1 MLHRRLLRYEPH
13 TPNSGGTEKQDVGAG
28 AGHGFLI
35 SKSASVSKAMP
46 VVICHAVSIVCPNSG
61 KPLMSDTST
70 QIGQSGKRSPAFV
83 FIFVTVLLDMLAIG
97 IVIPVLPKLVL
108 ELTGGSITT
117 AAYAAGLFLTLF
129 AGMQFIFSPIM
140 GALSDRFGRRPVVL
154 LSNLGLGLDYLLMAF
169 APALWVLFVGRAIG
183 GVLSASIS
191 AAQAYIADITPPEG
205 RAKAFGMLSAA
216 FGLGFVAGPVVGGL
230 LGQYDLRLP
239 FFAAAAMSFCN
250 FLYGWLVLPESL
262 PMDRRAPFK
271 LRTAHPL
278 TAIKM
283 LSRTPQLRRLGVI
296 VFLIQLSHHVFQAV
310 AVLYMGYRFS
320 WSEWD
325 IGLVLALVGITSMV
339 VQGGLVGP
347 VVKTIGEK
355 STLSVGLFCAA
366 LGMWIYGVAPTGWIF
381 LAGVFAMAPWNLATP
396 AANALMTAEVQTEEQ
411 GRLQGASASL
421 MGLSGLIAPWSF
433 ATAFALGV
441 DPARGWNVPGLP
453 FYISASLMVLA
464 LALSLTLAA
473 KRATPAAARAS

>member
-1 MLHRRLLRYEPH
+1 MPDISTHIAQPSRRP
-13 TPNSGGTEKQDVGAG
+13 
-28 AGHGFLI
+28 
-35 SKSASVSKAMP
+35 
-46 VVICHAVSIVCPNSG
+46 
-61 KPLMSDTST
+61 
-70 QIGQSGKRSPAFV
+70 PAFI
-83 FIFVTVLLDMLAIG
+83 FIFITVLLDMLAVG

-154 LSNLGLGLDYLLMAF
+154 LSNLGLSLDYLLMAF
-169 APALWVLFVGRAIG
+169 APALWVLFLGRAIG
-183 GVLSASIS
+183 GALSASIS

-216 FGLGFVAGPVVGGL
+216 FGLGFVAGPVFGGL

-239 FFAAAAMSFCN
+239 FFAAAGMSLCN
-250 FLYGWLVLPESL
+250 FLYGWFVLPESL

-271 LRTAHPL
+271 FRTAHPL
-278 TAIKM
+278 TAIKL

-296 VFLIQLSHHVFQAV
+296 VLLVQLSHHVFQAV
-310 AVLYMGYRFS
+310 AVLYMGYRFN

-325 IGLVLALVGITSMV
+325 IGLVLALVGVTSMA

-347 VVKTIGEK
+347 MVKAIGEK
-355 STLSVGLFCAA
+355 AALSIGLFCAA

-381 LAGVFAMAPWNLATP
+381 LSGVFAMAPWNLAMP
-396 AANALMTAEVQTEEQ
+396 AASALMTAQVAPDEQ

-421 MGLSGLIAPWSF
+421 MGLSGLIAPWAF
-433 ATAFALGV
+433 ASAFALGV
-441 DPARGWNVPGLP
+441 DPARSLNVPGLP
-453 FYISASLMVLA
+453 FYMSALLMVLA
-464 LALSLTLAA
+464 LALSLTLATKSA
-473 KRATPAAARAS
+473 VAEAAQA